1 MLKVLNCVTQDHDL
15 WLVALS
21 ALICGLGCF
30 TTVTLLSRRTQAHGS
45 AWWPL
50 AAAVIFGCSIWAL
63 HFVAMLAFMPDLK
76 MGYDLAITVA
86 SCAIP
91 ICGAGAAFFLF
102 QSHGR
107 RSIRVSVGGL
117 LLGGAISGMH
127 YTGVAAMRFSGFA
140 LFDDVAITVS
150 VLISIAFS
158 AVALARSNDLSRLR
172 RRLET
177 AAWLA
182 IGICGLHF
190 TGMSAIT
197 IAPGDPVASG
207 HIVLGTTTL
216 AIVVG
221 SVSLV
226 ILAASL
232 AAVLMEQHLAQR
244 TVQELARMRLL
255 SNLSHEALLIH
266 SNGVV
271 IEVNSAG
278 ERLFKHT
285 AAGLVGLPLL
295 QLFAETSV
303 PAICRRM
310 QSRAEELR
318 PEEVEILTAE
328 GTPVA
333 VELSCQAITYMG
345 RPATALAFRDL
356 TDRKRDE
363 AHIRHL
369 ARHDALTNLPNRTML
384 QERLELALD
393 TAAHDGSGVAVL
405 YLDLDRFK
413 PVNDMFG
420 HAVGD
425 ELLRRATKRMQAK
438 LGNGDLLA
446 RIGGDEFVIVSAGVT
461 APDKVA
467 TLARRLIDTL
477 RQPFAIEGH
486 RVEIGVSAGIAL
498 YPEDGGTPDD
508 LLRAADT
515 AMYRVKDEGR
525 GALRFFEPA
534 MNAQL
539 QARRL
544 LEQELAGAVA
554 AGQFVL
560 YYQPIVNAA
569 TGEVETFEALI
580 RWNHPVRG
588 LVPPMEFIPFAEE
601 TNLIAAI
608 GAWVIDTACATA
620 AAWPQPWRVSVNV
633 SPSQFR
639 YGEVCATVAAALSRH
654 DLQPN
659 RLVIEITESVL
670 MEDTA
675 KALGTLNRL
684 RDLGVRIALD
694 DFGTGFSSLSYLQL
708 FRFDKFKIDKSFV
721 KRLGQSA
728 DALTITRTIVNL
740 GHNLGLQVTA
750 EGVETP
756 QQLALLK
763 SFGCD
768 QIQGYLVARPAPE
781 GSFSDRD
788 HVRTRLLFQPEPLRL
803 SA

>member
-30 TTVTLLSRRTQAHGS
+30 TTVTLLSRGAKARS
-45 AWWPL
+45 SLWWSF

-76 MGYDLAITVA
+76 MGYDLAVTVA
-86 SCAIP
+86 SSAIP
-91 ICGAGAAFFLF
+91 ICGTCAAFFLF
-102 QSHGR
+102 QSRIR
-107 RSIRVSVGGL
+107 RSVRVSLGGL

-127 YTGVAAMRFSGFA
+127 YTGVAAMRFSGFL
-140 LFDDVAITVS
+140 LFDHVAITAS
-150 VLISIAFS
+150 VAISIAFS
-158 AVALARSNDLSRLR
+158 VVALARSNDLSRLR

-197 IAPGDPVASG
+197 IAPGNPVETG
-207 HIVLGTTTL
+207 HIVLGTTSL

-255 SNLSHEALLIH
+255 SNLSHEALLID

-278 ERLFKHT
+278 ERLFKLT
-285 AAGLVGLPLL
+285 AAELVGLPLV
-295 QLFAETSV
+295 QLFAESSV

-310 QSRAEELR
+310 QSRAGELR
-318 PEEVEILTAE
+318 PEEVGILTAE

-333 VELSCQAITYMG
+333 VELSCQTITYMG
-345 RPATALAFRDL
+345 RPATALALRDL

-369 ARHDALTNLPNRTML
+369 ARHDALTNLPNRTTL

-393 TAAHDGSGVAVL
+393 TATHDGSRVAVL

-413 PVNDMFG
+413 AVNDLFG
-420 HAVGD
+420 HAIGD
-425 ELLRRATKRMQAK
+425 ALLIRATKRMQAE
-438 LGNGDLLA
+438 LGTGDLLA
-446 RIGGDEFVIVSAGVT
+446 RIGGDEFIIVSTSVT
-461 APDKVA
+461 TPEKVA
-467 TLARRLIDTL
+467 TLGRNLIESL

-498 YPEDGGTPDD
+498 YPEDGDTPDA

-554 AGQFVL
+554 AGQLILF
-560 YYQPIVNAA
+560 YQPIVNGAS
-569 TGEVETFEALI
+569 GEVETFEALI
-580 RWNHPVRG
+580 RWNHPARG

-601 TNLIAAI
+601 TNLIASI

-639 YGEVCATVAAALSRH
+639 HGDVCATVAAALSRH

-670 MEDTA
+670 MEDTT
-675 KALGTLNRL
+675 KALSTLNRL

-728 DALTITRTIVNL
+728 DALTITKTIVNL

-756 QQLALLK
+756 LQLALLK
-763 SFGCD
+763 SLGCD

-781 GSFSDRD
+781 GSFSDCD
-788 HVRTRLLFQPEPLRL
+788 HVRARSLFQPEPLRL